1 MYRIIS
7 TWYFYFVEILNFET
21 FSRLRI
27 YYIKLISFQKWLILI
42 LNSINYQMIWHFN
55 DNSIDKRSKI
65 EIWVKILMPNPN
77 VSRLPQFGNK
87 NNNIV
92 DSYTLNNKT
101 YNLSYKL
108 MCDTIVLNTNWQRN
122 RHSMNTV
129 RVKTCVQHWIF
140 YFCIHI
146 EKLYKF
152 RKTISV
158 VTIDLVKSFNLIY
171 NMIYLSVA
179 FGSLSL
185 HKIHANYCNT
195 QQSYAMLCN
204 NDFQFIFP

>member
-129 RVKTCVQHWIF
+129 RVKICAIF
-140 YFCIHI
+140 IFAFILKNYTNL
-146 EKLYKF
+146 EKL
-152 RKTISV
+152 
-158 VTIDLVKSFNLIY
+158 
-171 NMIYLSVA
+171 
-179 FGSLSL
+179 
-185 HKIHANYCNT
+185 
-195 QQSYAMLCN
+195 
-204 NDFQFIFP
+204 FQ